1 MKNMSIRMKVFLL
14 SVAIGVVLV
23 ATLLNNISKVKE
35 NVYEREVNS
44 LKKIL
49 SKSIEGKKI
58 VGLASVI
65 SMAND
70 KHLSQA
76 LIDNDRQKAILV
88 LAEISKQFKQSTPYK
103 NIKLH
108 LHTKDTISFVRSW
121 NRNKYGDDLSSFRP
135 SLLKIKKTQTPFI
148 IFEAGRAGLVLRAV
162 APLFD
167 NEHNYVGS
175 LEFIQGL
182 NSVAKYFHKEKYNFL
197 LLMNDSLL
205 QIATKAKRNKSVG
218 KYKVSQKFIQNNF
231 LADAKNIDI
240 AKVIKDGY
248 LISDN
253 YLYTYKLIHNNTNT
267 GVFLLGEKLQ
277 RVDAKMD
284 KATSS
289 IYQSIYYIITLL
301 ILIQILMYFILSKLI
316 FQRIN
321 KLLDIMSIT
330 VQNNDLT
337 IRSDATQHDEIGAL
351 NQNFNKF
358 LSSISDIINNSKH
371 SVNENASISNMLST
385 TVQSVGDNIA
395 NSVLIIKEATS
406 QAKIIQTEI
415 LSSIS
420 EAQESKNDIIKANEN
435 LETARSEIVSLAS
448 KVQDTAHSELELAQ
462 NMEQLSKEANDI
474 KTVLVIIGD
483 IADQTNLLAL
493 NAAIEAARAG
503 EHGRGFA
510 VVADE
515 VRKLAERTQ
524 KTLSEINA
532 TINIVVQSIGD
543 ASTQMSLNA
552 EQSQKLASISQVV
565 EDKINVSV
573 EIVNHAVN
581 SSDKTVKDFENTG
594 KNINMIIE
602 EVENINDIS
611 STNADDIENIA
622 QASKNLSTLTSELDS
637 KLAIFKT

>member
-1 MKNMSIRMKVFLL
+1 MKNISIRTKVFLL
-14 SVAIGVVLV
+14 SLIIGVIFIF
-23 ATLLNNISKVKE
+23 TLLNNISHVKKD
-35 NVYEREVNS
+35 VYKREVNS
-44 LKKIL
+44 LQKIL
-49 SKSIEGKKI
+49 LKSIEGKKN

-65 SMAND
+65 SIAND
-70 KHLSQA
+70 EHLSQA
-76 LIDNDRQKAILV
+76 LINNDREKAILV
-88 LAEISKQFKQSTPYK
+88 LAKISKKFKQSTPYK
-103 NIKLH
+103 NVKPH
-108 LHTKDTISFVRSW
+108 LHTKDTVSFVRSW
-121 NRNKYGDDLSSFRP
+121 NRNKYGDNLSSFRP
-135 SLLKIKKTQTPFI
+135 SLLQIKKTKKPFVV
-148 IFEAGRAGLVLRAV
+148 FEAGRTGLVLRAI

-167 NEHNYVGS
+167 NDHNYIGS

-182 NSVAKYFHKEKYNFL
+182 NSIAKYFDKEKYNFL
-197 LLMNDSLL
+197 CLMNNSLL
-205 QIATKAKRNKSVG
+205 HIATKAIGNKSVG

-231 LADAKNIDI
+231 LANAQKIKIN
-240 AKVIKDGY
+240 KVIKDGY

-253 YLYTYKLIHNNTNT
+253 YLYTYKLIDNQT
-267 GVFLLGEKLQ
+267 GIFLLGEKLQ
-277 RVDAKMD
+277 QVDKKMD

-289 IYQSIYYIITLL
+289 IYQSIYYIVTIL
-301 ILIQILMYFILSKLI
+301 ILIQILMYFVLSKLI

-371 SVNENASISNMLST
+371 SVNKNASISNMLST

-395 NSVLIIKEATS
+395 NSVLITKEATS
-406 QAKIIQTEI
+406 QAKIIQKEI

-474 KTVLVIIGD
+474 KTVLLIIGD
-483 IADQTNLLAL
+483 IAAHTNLLAL

-552 EQSQKLASISQVV
+552 EESQKLTDTAQVV
-565 EDKINVSV
+565 KDKINISV

-611 STNADDIENIA
+611 STNADDVDNIA